1 MKKLKL
7 LSLAITFILLMVTFA
22 ACGTGEGSNTGNISK
37 LSFTRTT
44 DVELVVGKTD
54 SSYFKVTHKSDF
66 SIDDLEFVSSDP
78 SIATFEYD
86 KTALTNCIYYII
98 KSVSPGT
105 VTVYAKTKEGDIKT
119 EEIKVTVL
127 PSIEE
132 LEFFSNSSVDLKV
145 GGSKNSYFLVKPGG
159 EFSIDDI
166 EFISVDIKIATF
178 EYDKTALTNYVY
190 FNIKGI
196 SAGTTTVYAQTKDG
210 SVKTSELTVTVK

>member
-1 MKKLKL
+1 MKKIKL
-7 LSLAITFILLMVTFA
+7 ISLAIAVILLMASFT
-22 ACGTGEGSNTGNISK
+22 ACDTGEGGSTGNISK
-37 LSFTRTT
+37 LSFTRAT

-98 KSVSPGT
+98 RAVSPGT
-105 VTVYAKTKEGDIKT
+105 VTVYAKTKEGDVKT
-119 EEIKVTVL
+119 EEIKVTIL

-132 LEFFSNSSVDLKV
+132 LEFFSSSSVDV
-145 GGSKNSYFLVKPGG
+145 GVGKSHNSYFLVKPGG

-166 EFISVDIKIATF
+166 EFISADTNIATF

-196 SAGTTTVYAQTKDG
+196 STGTTTVYAQTKDG
-210 SVKTSELTVTVK
+210 SVKTRELTVTVK